1 MTFSFP
7 VEHLQ
12 SASLSHRSSSSN
24 TRAAAATTTTAAT
37 ATSRHNSRAAPSGR
51 IVWCLLVAA
60 SAVCARAGAAAASRL
75 QIVPDGPYNS
85 ARTAQVRRRPIRGSD
100 LAARPPRA
108 LSRP

>member
-24 TRAAAATTTTAAT
+24 TAAATTTTAAT

-60 SAVCARAGAAAASRL
+60 SAVCARAGAAAASLL
-75 QIVPDGPYNS
+75 QIVPDRGPYNS